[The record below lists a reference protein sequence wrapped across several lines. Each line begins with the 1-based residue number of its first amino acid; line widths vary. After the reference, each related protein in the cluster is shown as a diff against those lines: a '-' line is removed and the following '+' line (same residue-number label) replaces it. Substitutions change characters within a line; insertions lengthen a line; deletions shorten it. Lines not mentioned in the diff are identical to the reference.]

1 MFSERVALEENKRVL
16 EKLKRNVR
24 FEAERLTSFR
34 KSGNIKLK
42 NLSDYLSGNTFKTF
56 EIGYE
61 ECLKR
66 DILKM
71 GEFFIEN
78 KYTQRKHFIDIAFKL
93 NIALYTELIGGFKEE
108 RRKELIEFF
117 SNKLRRKRF

>member
-1 MFSERVALEENKRVL
+1 MINKRVTLEKNKKFL

-42 NLSDYLSGNTFKTF
+42 NLSDYWSGNTFKTWEKGF
-56 EIGYE
+56 EN
-61 ECLKR
+61 CLER
-66 DILKM
+66 DISKM
-71 GEFFIEN
+71 GDFFSEN
-78 KYTQRKHFIDIAFKL
+78 KYIQRKRFIDIAFKL

-108 RRKELIEFF
+108 RRKEFIEFF